1 MKNHQIEIFK
11 LYKNRISVTSK
22 MWGVW
27 FSQVSRL
34 LLEDKKLKRLAQ
46 KILKTELK
54 ITVVLVDLKEGR
66 RLNSQYR
73 KKAVPTDILSF
84 SSAIDGH
91 LGELVFCVPIVKK
104 KAKEHKISLQ
114 DEFLYLFIHGM
125 LHLLQYDHETDDK
138 AAQEMYRIQD
148 SVYDKLINL

>member
-1 MKNHQIEIFK
+1 MNKHQIEIIK
-11 LYKNRISVTSK
+11 LNKNRISVTSK

-27 FSQVSRL
+27 LRQVSKL
-34 LLEDKKLKRLAQ
+34 LLQDKKLKRQARRV
-46 KILKTELK
+46 LKSEMK

-73 KKAVPTDILSF
+73 KKSVATDILSF
-84 SSAIDGH
+84 SSTVDGQ

-125 LHLLQYDHETDDK
+125 LHLLAYDHETDDK

-148 SVYDKLINL
+148 TVYDKLIN